1 MANIADVS
9 TPISPALAGE
19 RVVAVGHAG
28 HVHLLDTATGR
39 TIWSQ
44 ALAAASGASACDGQP
59 VSVAIVDATVLAGS
73 MGHVFALRLE
83 DGSILWHADHRG
95 RGGGETSLA
104 IGWPVEDYVASLES
118 IGGSPQ

>member
-28 HVHLLDTATGR
+28 HVHLLDSATGR

-59 VSVAIVDATVLAGS
+59 VSVTIVDATVLAGS